1 MAATAARPVEVPDG
15 IAPSARARGILLR
28 PGPARRLGLRARIT
42 LAFGLG
48 AMLLSA
54 LLAGTTYALTRGNL
68 VEQREDTALTTS
80 YSNARRVQG
89 GLPAEASDIRT
100 TLASLA
106 ASNPIVYQDGDWTP
120 VQIGRNEDDLPIALR
135 RAVLQ
140 GGTAAMMTFDLDG
153 TPYLAIG
160 IPLPAVTQS
169 EAAYFEL
176 TELQEMEST
185 LQALGI
191 SLLGASGITTAAGAA
206 LGLWAS
212 RRALRPLADVSHAA
226 QAIAGGRLDTRLE
239 SVGDPDLGALTTSFN
254 DMAQALQERIE
265 RDARFASDVSHE
277 LRSPLMTMAASV
289 EVLESQHEELPDRA
303 QRAVELITEEIGR
316 FRQLVEDLLEISRY
330 DAGAVRLDL
339 DEVRLA
345 EFVLQAVDH
354 SGHQVVPIELDA
366 GLLGVVVRADKRRLA
381 RVLAN
386 LLDNAAKYGDGATSV
401 SMRAVPGGVQL
412 AVEDRGPGVAD
423 DERDRIFDRF
433 NRGTGAGRRGAG
445 EGVGLGLA
453 LVAEHVRLHGGRV
466 WVEDRTDGAP
476 GARFVVELPTA
487 GGESGDPGEPEEPR
501 TADSAGS
508 AGGPAAA
515 EEEAV

>member
-1 MAATAARPVEVPDG
+1 M
-15 IAPSARARGILLR
+15 ILS
-28 PGPARRLGLRARIT
+28 I
-42 LAFGLG
+42 
-48 AMLLSA
+48 

-68 VEQREDTALTTS
+68 IEQREDTALTTV

-89 GLPAEASDIRT
+89 GLPADTTDIRNS
-100 TLASLA
+100 LASLA
-106 ASNPIVYQDGDWTP
+106 ASNPIVFQDGQYYP
-120 VQIGRNEDDLPIALR
+120 VQAGRNEDDLPVLLR
-135 RAVLQ
+135 RAVIDD
-140 GGTAAMMTFDLDG
+140 GEAAMMTYDLDG
-153 TPYLAIG
+153 SPYLAVG
-160 IPLPAVTQS
+160 IPLPRVTQS

-176 TELQEMEST
+176 IDLTEMEST
-185 LQALGI
+185 LRALGI
-191 SLLGASGITTAAGAA
+191 SLLGAGGITTAAGAA
-206 LGLWAS
+206 LGLWAA
-212 RRALRPLADVSHAA
+212 RRALRPLADVSTAA
-226 QAIAGGRLDTRLE
+226 GAIAGGRLDTRLE
-239 SVGDPDLGALTTSFN
+239 SVGDPDLGTLATSFN

-289 EVLESQHEELPDRA
+289 EVLESQREELPDRA
-303 QRAVELITEEIGR
+303 RRAVDLVTEEIGR

-339 DEVRLA
+339 DDVRLA
-345 EFVLQAVDH
+345 EFVLQAVEH
-354 SGHQVVPIELDA
+354 SGHDVVPIELDA

-401 SMRAVPGGVQL
+401 IMRAVPDGVQL
-412 AVEDRGPGVAD
+412 AVEDRGPGVLPE
-423 DERDRIFDRF
+423 ERERIFDRF

-466 WVEDRTDGAP
+466 WVEGRTDGDP

-487 GGESGDPGEPEEPR
+487 DEHVDAERGDGEP
-501 TADSAGS
+501 
-508 AGGPAAA
+508 
-515 EEEAV
+515 